1 MNKIAKLLTATTL
14 GLSLLL
20 TGCASNDAPSTDE
33 TPTTGEGR
41 RLEGV
46 ELVFIGDAFNP
57 YRIVGDDGSKSG
69 YDFAVQEELQEI
81 LGYTIDF
88 EQVEFAAVLSSIA
101 AGTADFGMT
110 LTPTEERKETFGFTQ
125 AYYEPKS
132 GVLSAADSGIES
144 WEDLAGKTVIAP
156 SSTLH
161 AEVAYSIPD
170 VTVLELENIALGC
183 EEVLAGRADAV
194 IADSVQLT
202 VYGAEYGMDVF
213 ATTADDHGVEMN
225 GYTIAFKK
233 GSEYIDDFNYA
244 FDILKENGTL
254 TELQKEW
261 LGETN
266 AIEY

>member
-1 MNKIAKLLTATTL
+1 MKRLGKFLTATTL

-20 TGCASNDAPSTDE
+20 TGCSSDDTASNDDT
-33 TPTTGEGR
+33 TTGEGR

-81 LGYTIDF
+81 LGYTIEF
-88 EQVEFAAVLSSIA
+88 QQVEFAAVLSSIA

-110 LTPTEERKETFGFTQ
+110 LTPTDERKETFDFTD
-125 AYYEPKS
+125 AYYQPKS
-132 GVLSAADSGIES
+132 GVLVSPDSGIET
-144 WEDLAGKTVIAP
+144 WADLEGKTVIAP

-161 AEVAYSIPD
+161 AEVAYSIPG
-170 VTVLELENIALGC
+170 VEVLELENIALGV
-183 EEVLAGRADAV
+183 EEVQAGRADAV

-202 VYGAEYGMDVF
+202 VYGAEYGMNVF
-213 ATTADDHGVEMN
+213 ATTAEDHGVEMN

-244 FDILKENGTL
+244 LNMLKEDGTL

-261 LGETN
+261 LGEAN